1 MLEVT
6 VRHRLGD
13 FVLDANFASD
23 GGLTA
28 LFGRSGSGKTSLINA
43 IAGLIR
49 PEHARIVVGDE
60 VLTDTDRHIF
70 VPRHRRRTACVF
82 QEGRLF
88 PHLTV
93 RQNLLYG
100 RWFTRSLH
108 RHGDFTQIV
117 DMLGIGHLLRRRP
130 ALLSGG
136 EKQRVAIG
144 RALLAN
150 PRLLMMDEPLAS
162 LDEDRKAE
170 ILPYIERLRDETR
183 LPIVYVSHSIAEVAR
198 LASTLVILSEGRIAT
213 AGPAAEVMARL
224 DLSPITGRPE
234 TGAIVETRIIDH
246 DMAFGLTRL
255 RAAAGEL
262 RVPRLDLPVG
272 SKVRVRIRARD
283 VMIAVREPKGLSAL
297 NVLPGI
303 ITEIGPS
310 EGPIA
315 ELRLDCGG
323 DALIARLTR
332 QSIATLKLSQGRKV
346 YAVIKSVA
354 FDRRA
359 VGRGSGMAKS
369 ADVGAVVAE
378 DLFSGAIRGDHQ
390 LADAASTADLT
401 ATPRAG

>member
-1 MLEVT
+1 MLEVM
-6 VRHRLGD
+6 VRHRLAD
-13 FVLDANFASD
+13 FALDANFASD

-49 PEHARIVVGDE
+49 PDHARIVVGDE

-70 VPRHRRRTACVF
+70 VPRHRRRTAYIF

-100 RWFTRSLH
+100 RWFTRPLQ
-108 RHGDFTQIV
+108 RRGDFTQVV

-144 RALLAN
+144 RALLAS
-150 PRLLMMDEPLAS
+150 PRLMLMDEPLAS

-198 LASTLVILSEGRIAT
+198 LASTLVILSEGRIAA
-213 AGPAAEVMARL
+213 AGPAAEVMTRL
-224 DLSPITGRPE
+224 DLSPLTGRPE
-234 TGAIVETRIIDH
+234 TGAIIETRIVDH
-246 DMAFGLTRL
+246 DLAFGLTRL

-262 RVPRLDLPVG
+262 RVPCLELPLG

-283 VMIAVREPKGLSAL
+283 VMIAVREPTGLSAL
-297 NVLPGI
+297 NVLPGV

-310 EGPIA
+310 DGPIA
-315 ELRLDCGG
+315 ELRLDCSG
-323 DALIARLTR
+323 DALIAGSPANR
-332 QSIATLKLSQGRKV
+332 SQ
-346 YAVIKSVA
+346 
-354 FDRRA
+354 
-359 VGRGSGMAKS
+359 
-369 ADVGAVVAE
+369 
-378 DLFSGAIRGDHQ
+378 
-390 LADAASTADLT
+390 
-401 ATPRAG
+401 P